1 MAKFSQR
8 DSIYLVDLKYNI
20 THQNIQEKLRSDQF
34 LYPEMLKMAKKLPNN
49 LHGWAFYK
57 ISKFI

>member
-1 MAKFSQR
+1 MPSRSQMQHNFQ
-8 DSIYLVDLKYNI
+8 KYPGEN
-20 THQNIQEKLRSDQF
+20 QFWRSDEF

-57 ISKFI
+57 ISKFVLTKKVYQ